1 MPSALSV
8 LLAIHCKKTESVDLK
23 TPIHKYIALTYS
35 ETEAREAEDDLE
47 TIQQLRSTIA
57 NASTNGMQP
66 GMRDSLAKYCRCLTA
81 IETRFPISKE
91 KGHAQVAFTWYDA
104 FKSSKKHTQYNVH
117 LEKACVMF
125 NLGAVISQQGL
136 ACDRTTPDGLITASK
151 HFQEAA
157 GLYAF
162 IQEAEANKVDAPKPQ
177 DLSADCLS
185 VMEKLMLAQAQE
197 CVYHKAVMDKKS
209 PTVIARLAKQVAVM
223 YEGVTRGFGLSS
235 LSGYFDKSWPAH
247 AAMKGSVFQV
257 EVLSQTAK
265 ALQAEDNIAHQVSV
279 LREAFAVLQN
289 TKKLAKAVGA
299 DMVDSVS
306 KVQEGVVAALAR
318 AEKDNNTIYL
328 QRVPAFGDTGINIQ
342 GALLVKNYPPTNL
355 DASTDNLFS
364 SLVPD
369 SSAKSLSKYTDA
381 VDGVTRDARDR
392 LAAATDTA
400 RTRLKEMEL
409 PEMLEALDPRSSK
422 GTASALPSALL
433 ADLEEIQTIGGVTHI
448 QGILAEIGELKRTC
462 EEELVAAAN
471 ALNADAQ
478 ADAEARAKYND
489 QFRATPA
496 PTAAK
501 SYWDRI
507 AQFRASLAQ
516 AAASDEGVMDQLAQ
530 HQEGFAALAV
540 DAAALKLPRL
550 QAPMVTT
557 GDEDPAVVVA
567 SLRRDLEA
575 LQALAS
581 ERSGIEEALN
591 DLKAKDNILPKIMSV
606 NQQAHDSLFA
616 SELKKYDVL
625 VADIKR
631 NSEAQTELLARIGN
645 QNKVFR
651 EVFDVHG
658 WRAACEAAAAGIRE
672 EARTFKGLLDH
683 CSEGLRFYLGMHEVE
698 RRCRQEAEDFAF
710 TRSVQRDELKQ
721 DIERSKRAEEADQ
734 LARRMAMAN
743 MHSQQSAPPPAAA
756 YPAPPMTS
764 TPYAPQPSHPYAPPP
779 PP

>member
-1 MPSALSV
+1 
-8 LLAIHCKKTESVDLK
+8 
-23 TPIHKYIALTYS
+23 
-35 ETEAREAEDDLE
+35 
-47 TIQQLRSTIA
+47 
-57 NASTNGMQP
+57 
-66 GMRDSLAKYCRCLTA
+66 
-81 IETRFPISKE
+81 
-91 KGHAQVAFTWYDA
+91 
-104 FKSSKKHTQYNVH
+104 
-117 LEKACVMF
+117 
-125 NLGAVISQQGL
+125 
-136 ACDRTTPDGLITASK
+136 
-151 HFQEAA
+151 
-157 GLYAF
+157 
-162 IQEAEANKVDAPKPQ
+162 
-177 DLSADCLS
+177 
-185 VMEKLMLAQAQE
+185 
-197 CVYHKAVMDKKS
+197 
-209 PTVIARLAKQVAVM
+209 M

-235 LSGYFDKSWPAH
+235 LSSYFDKSWPAH
-247 AAMKGSVFQV
+247 AALKGSVFQV

-299 DMVDSVS
+299 DMVDSVN
-306 KVQEGVVAALAR
+306 KLQDGVVAALGR

-328 QRVPAFGDTGINIQ
+328 QRVPAFGDTGINVQ

-433 ADLEEIQTIGGVTHI
+433 ADLEEIQSIGGVMHI

-478 ADAEARAKYND
+478 ADAEARAKYGD

-530 HQEGFAALAV
+530 HQEGFACLAV

-557 GDEDPAVVVA
+557 GDEDPAIVVA

-591 DLKAKDNILPKIMSV
+591 DLKSKDNILPKIMSV

-645 QNKVFR
+645 QNK
-651 EVFDVHG
+651 
-658 WRAACEAAAAGIRE
+658 
-672 EARTFKGLLDH
+672 
-683 CSEGLRFYLGMHEVE
+683 GLRFYLGMHEVE
-698 RRCRQEAEDFAF
+698 RRCRQEAEDFTF

-721 DIERSKRAEEADQ
+721 DIERSKRVAEEAEQ
-734 LARRMAMAN
+734 LTRRMVILSMK
-743 MHSQQSAPPPAAA
+743 SQHRRAI
-756 YPAPPMTS
+756 
-764 TPYAPQPSHPYAPPP
+764 TPSPLTCT
-779 PP
+779 